1 MKRRRRHKLRPALE
15 RIEPLV
21 LLSNITDL
29 MALNADSVDNRALR
43 AFQAAGSVSGSNST
57 GVAATS
63 TSGFIPSKTSIAL
76 PENQGPQGT
85 NLILMPTGTPTAR
98 ELKRQ
103 RFTATFS
110 GHYTVGAGQFSSQA
124 LQVRINAVGVANTMA
139 HPDIQIRIAEPV
151 DPTLPNSGVLAIF
164 DRNLNSNTVL
174 GLDFLGPFQSVDQ
187 AGRPNYFDHVSVDAN
202 ESSGVYDEAYSV
214 GVIQIRYI
222 PSGKQTPGVISQ
234 GTAIVKIH
242 AQIYTTGVDFILGN
256 SSINP

>member
-29 MALNADSVDNRALR
+29 MALNADAVDNRALR
-43 AFQAAGSVSGSNST
+43 AFQAEGSASGSA
-57 GVAATS
+57 GVAAAS
-63 TSGFIPSKTSIAL
+63 SSSGFVPSKTSIAV

-103 RFTATFS
+103 RFTATFE
-110 GHYTVGAGQFSSQA
+110 GHYTVGAGQFSTQA
-124 LQVRINAVGVANTMA
+124 LQVHINAVGGANTMA
-139 HPDIQIRIAEPV
+139 HPDIQMRIIKPV

-174 GLDFLGPFQSVDQ
+174 GLDFSGPFGNVDRG
-187 AGRPNYFDHVSVDAN
+187 GRPDFFNQLSIDAN
-202 ESSGVYDEAYSV
+202 ESSGVYDEAYSQ
-214 GVIQIRYI
+214 GIMQIRYI
-222 PSGKQTPGVISQ
+222 PSGKHTPGVFSQ
-234 GTAIVKIH
+234 GTAIIKIQ
-242 AQIYTTGVDFILGN
+242 AQIYTTGVDFILAN

>member
-1 MKRRRRHKLRPALE
+1 MKRRRRHRLRPALE

-29 MALNADSVDNRALR
+29 MALNADAVDSRALR
-43 AFQAAGSVSGSNST
+43 AFQSGGSASG
-57 GVAATS
+57 GVAAAS
-63 TSGFIPSKTSIAL
+63 SSSGFIPSKTSIAI

-103 RFTATFS
+103 RFTATFE
-110 GHYTVGAGQFSSQA
+110 GHYTVGAGQFSTQA
-124 LQVRINAVGVANTMA
+124 LQVHINAVGVANTIA
-139 HPDIQIRIAEPV
+139 HPDIQVRIAKPV
-151 DPTLPNSGVLAIF
+151 DPALPNSGVLAIF

-174 GLDFLGPFQSVDQ
+174 GLDFLGPYQSVDG
-187 AGRPNYFDHVSVDAN
+187 AGRPNFFNHVSIDAN
-202 ESSGVYDEAYSV
+202 ESSGVYDEAYSQ

-222 PSGKQTPGVISQ
+222 PSGKQTPGVFSQ
-234 GTAIVKIH
+234 GTAIIKIQ
-242 AQIYTTGVDFILGN
+242 AQIYTTGVDFLLAN